1 MKNNSK
7 LLTICCAI
15 ALVICLCVT
24 PINAFAES
32 GDNEKLNS
40 LAYPVTDGY
49 IFINLINTPVISL
62 INEFGDKSVIKDRE
76 GNPVTTGIVGTG
88 MTVSLMIDET
98 IVDSAIIV
106 VNYDLDGDGTVNAT
120 DISLLKRNLLGID
133 TLNSA
138 QQKAISGANSDAIDI
153 RDLIRIKKY
162 LANYVKGLSDSV
174 FASTVSVSDKV
185 LYSLYANWNLDN
197 ISANIVKASNQFGT
211 SVATPLYFAN
221 TSDRA
226 VIHTTVTRT
235 DDRIDAET
243 QPMIAVI
250 ANSGTSTGYIG
261 IRAGAVMINGVWN
274 NGLIGKDVL
283 TTWSSADDLSI
294 DFDVMLKDGYFYVYV
309 DNNLL
314 QTYAVS
320 DVVPGATSETEFAF
334 GLITELG
341 QKAAFDISDISIS
354 TNTTEFENSHNT
366 LFVKQTLLGENTVWS
381 SLPNW
386 DLTNVADNKIGA
398 STTLGTSTGTP
409 LYFAN
414 TSDRAV
420 IHTTV
425 TRTDDRIDAETQPM
439 IAVIANSGTSTGYI
453 GIRAGAVMI
462 NGVWNNGLIGKD
474 VLTTWSSADDLSIDF
489 DVMLKDGYFYVYVD
503 NNLLQTYAVSDVVP
517 GATSETEFAFGLI
530 TELGQKA
537 AFDISDIEFS
547 TNTATANAFSDE

>member
-1 MKNNSK
+1 MKNNRCFSVLISF
-7 LLTICCAI
+7 LL
-15 ALVICLCVT
+15 
-24 PINAFAES
+24 
-32 GDNEKLNS
+32 S
-40 LAYPVTDGY
+40 LAIISGAFFVSADTVNNTSLSSSDYTISDGY
-49 IFINLINTPVISL
+49 IYIHTP
-62 INEFGDKSVIKDRE
+62 GKSVSDVLDAI
-76 GNPVTTGIVGTG
+76 GNNAVIYNLQNKAVSAGIVGTG
-88 MTVSLMIDET
+88 MRAVTTVDNITSNSSL
-98 IVDSAIIV
+98 IV

-261 IRAGAVMINGVWN
+261 V
-274 NGLIGKDVL
+274 
-283 TTWSSADDLSI
+283 
-294 DFDVMLKDGYFYVYV
+294 
-309 DNNLL
+309 
-314 QTYAVS
+314 
-320 DVVPGATSETEFAF
+320 
-334 GLITELG
+334 
-341 QKAAFDISDISIS
+341 
-354 TNTTEFENSHNT
+354 
-366 LFVKQTLLGENTVWS
+366 
-381 SLPNW
+381 
-386 DLTNVADNKIGA
+386 
-398 STTLGTSTGTP
+398 
-409 LYFAN
+409 
-414 TSDRAV
+414 
-420 IHTTV
+420 
-425 TRTDDRIDAETQPM
+425 
-439 IAVIANSGTSTGYI
+439 
-453 GIRAGAVMI
+453 RAGAVMI